1 MVGSSDAG
9 RRQRRQARGRSRG
22 EAAGD
27 EARVPSL
34 YACAGGRSGAI
45 GRRKMEIEKESGV
58 ERDTGGEEMGSWE
71 EDGIGQRFLAAQG
84 KQGVGSGEGSEWGST
99 RVNWHRRWALA
110 SVQLGCRLRGWLC
123 CRLSLPPSLLK
134 PRKKTAKERKKEK
147 KGKEGWRKD

>member
-27 EARVPSL
+27 EARVSSL

-58 ERDTGGEEMGSWE
+58 ECDTGGGWDRAAVPWRREENE
-71 EDGIGQRFLAAQG
+71 EWDRERVA
-84 KQGVGSGEGSEWGST
+84 SGD
-99 RVNWHRRWALA
+99 R
-110 SVQLGCRLRGWLC
+110 LG
-123 CRLSLPPSLLK
+123 
-134 PRKKTAKERKKEK
+134 
-147 KGKEGWRKD
+147 

>member
-9 RRQRRQARGRSRG
+9 RRQRRQARERSKG

-27 EARVPSL
+27 EARVSSL

-71 EDGIGQRFLAAQG
+71 EDGIGQRFLAARG
-84 KQGVGSGEGSEWGST
+84 KQGVGSGEGREWGSA
-99 RVNWHRRWALA
+99 RVSSGADWAWPWAGARGREAQEGSGAGLA
-110 SVQLGCRLRGWLC
+110 RGAG
-123 CRLSLPPSLLK
+123 RLSP
-134 PRKKTAKERKKEK
+134 
-147 KGKEGWRKD
+147 